1 MSGDWTI
8 ETQSPEETVALGRR
22 IGRAARA
29 GDCLAL
35 VGELGS
41 GKTHFAKGV
50 AEGLGAAA
58 AREVTSPTFVLC
70 REYLDGRLPFYH
82 LDAYR
87 LAGARDLEGI
97 GAEEMLEGDGV
108 AALEWADRAPEIL
121 PKDHLA
127 IRFEVTGD
135 SARRL
140 TFTAHGPRSAVF
152 LTLLCQ
158 VGLKEEPFK
167 PRAG

>member
-1 MSGDWTI
+1 MSDTWTI

-22 IGRAARA
+22 IGRAARV

-58 AREVTSPTFVLC
+58 AREVTSPSFVLC

-135 SARRL
+135 STRRL
-140 TFTAHGPRSAVF
+140 AFTSHGPRSADL
-152 LTLLCQ
+152 LTLLCR
-158 VGLKEEPFK
+158 GGPEEK
-167 PRAG
+167 PL

>member
-1 MSGDWTI
+1 MNNTWTI
-8 ETQSPEETVALGRR
+8 ETQSPEETVTLGRR

-50 AEGLGAAA
+50 ADGLGAAA
-58 AREVTSPTFVLC
+58 ARQVISPTFVLC

-127 IRFEVTGD
+127 IRFEVTGEE
-135 SARRL
+135 SRRL
-140 TFTAHGPRSAVF
+140 TFTSHGPRSAVF
-152 LTLLCQ
+152 PTLLCQ
-158 VGLKEEPFK
+158 GGLEEK
-167 PRAG
+167 PL

>member
-1 MSGDWTI
+1 MSRTWTI

-35 VGELGS
+35 IGELGS

-58 AREVTSPTFVLC
+58 AREVTSPSFVLC

-87 LAGARDLEGI
+87 LSGARDLEGI

-121 PKDHLA
+121 PKDHLE
-127 IRFEVTGD
+127 IHFEVTGD

-140 TFTAHGPRSAVF
+140 TLAPHGPRSAVF
-152 LTLLCQ
+152 LTTFRN
-158 VGLKEEPFK
+158 P
-167 PRAG
+167 